1 MYDGIQK
8 RVRKLKRVKTKLIE
22 FAEKVVQT
30 DESASDI
37 LRVFDILSST
47 LLALES
53 DLERQE
59 MKRKIE
65 QALLISE
72 GEKDTVDRDAREAQ
86 VLERYRIAAERGE
99 KVANVLQKSIS
110 TVANIQ
116 ADLAAACPLHA
127 TRVNACVCLGFKYNV
142 RFCQSKKSRRQERE
156 REREGT
162 ACD

>member
-65 QALLISE
+65 QALLLHE
-72 GEKDTVDRDAREAQ
+72 GEKDQTDRDAREAQ

-116 ADLAAACPLHA
+116 ADLAAACPLHG
-127 TRVNACVCLGFKYNV
+127 TRVNACVS
-142 RFCQSKKSRRQERE
+142 RFQV
-156 REREGT
+156 
-162 ACD
+162 